1 MAAKLTPEAQA
12 LVGKKLH
19 VTKTTPD
26 KTYMIA
32 LPGVNP
38 VTPAMLFKG
47 KVLSFAFPDDEKSMM
62 ATIPIHLKVEVDAE
76 TQSKWGLATPIMEW
90 DAAPENLPIFELP
103 GGGKRRRT
111 ARRGGRRSRAGVSR
125 RR

>member
-1 MAAKLTPEAQA
+1 LAYFFISEARSVISPKWLKLPVPVSVIPMEM
-12 LVGKKLH
+12 LV
-19 VTKTTPD
+19 
-26 KTYMIA
+26 
-32 LPGVNP
+32 
-38 VTPAMLFKG
+38 KG
-47 KVLSFAFPDDEKSMM
+47 KVLSFAFPDDEKSML

-76 TQSKWGLATPIMEW
+76 TQSKWGLTTPIMEW

>member
-1 MAAKLTPEAQA
+1 MSAKLTPEARA
-12 LVGKKLH
+12 LVGKQLNIR
-19 VTKTTPD
+19 KTTPD
-26 KTYMIA
+26 KTYLIA

-47 KVLSFAFPDDEKSMM
+47 KILDYSIYDSHVMITQQS
-62 ATIPIHLKVEVDAE
+62 TRLKVEVDAE
-76 TQSKWGLATPIMEW
+76 TQSKWGLDSPIMEW

-103 GGGKRRRT
+103 AGGKRRRAT
-111 ARRGGRRSRAGVSR
+111 RRGGRRTRPGTTR